1 MTKITVFYPKES
13 IRNRVFSFYFFLYN
27 ETEDICMK
35 YFGTAFAIA
44 LGWYCGK
51 GLSDIVVK
59 RFTERIENR

>member
-1 MTKITVFYPKES
+1 M
-13 IRNRVFSFYFFLYN
+13 FSFYFLHN
-27 ETEDICMK
+27 ETEDIYMK

>member
-1 MTKITVFYPKES
+1 MKKITVFYLKES
-13 IRNRVFSFYFFLYN
+13 IRNRVFSFYFLHN
-27 ETEDICMK
+27 ETEGICMK